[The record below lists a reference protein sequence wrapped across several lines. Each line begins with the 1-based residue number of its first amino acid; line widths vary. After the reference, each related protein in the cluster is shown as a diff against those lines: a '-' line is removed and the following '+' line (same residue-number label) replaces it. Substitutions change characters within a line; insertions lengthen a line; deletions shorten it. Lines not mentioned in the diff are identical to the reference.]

1 MSGDERQPAGGA
13 TPDVLE
19 LAEAIAAGRLP
30 RSQAEATIRARL
42 AGDPGAIEA
51 ELAELDELVTD
62 VDQWRAS
69 ACRRLPPLGR

>member
-30 RSQAEATIRARL
+30 RSQAEATIRETTEISWPKNYDAPARL
-42 AGDPGAIEA
+42 ARSGTPRPAAASGAHR
-51 ELAELDELVTD
+51 
-62 VDQWRAS
+62 QRWR
-69 ACRRLPPLGR
+69 GV